1 MAAKET
7 AKKVVNIAFKVLTC
21 IIFAI
26 TLFMMVFTIISVNT
40 LGNKNGG
47 NLFGFKFFIVLS
59 DSMSLSEINKDE
71 PVHFNA
77 GDIVIIRASDDVTA
91 IEDGT
96 IISFISQNSENY
108 GETVTHKIREKK
120 LDKDGEL
127 IGYVTYGTNK
137 GKNDEKVVEPE
148 YILGTYSGQVP
159 KVGHFFQFMKT
170 TPGYVVCFL
179 LPFLLLIM
187 SQGITCVRL
196 FRRYKRE
203 QMEEM
208 EKERAIIEDERR
220 QAADMMRELQA
231 LKAQLA
237 QQSAAADSEKAAEET
252 KPAEENQQ
260 NEK

>member
-1 MAAKET
+1 MT
-7 AKKVVNIAFKVLTC
+7 ANKKANKVFNIAFKVFTC

-40 LGNKNGG
+40 LGNENGG

-59 DSMSLSEINKDE
+59 DSMSPSENNKDE

-77 GDIVIIRASDDVTA
+77 GDVIISKISNNTTEL
-91 IEDGT
+91 EDGT
-96 IISFISQNSENY
+96 IISFISQNSDNF
-108 GETVTHKIREKK
+108 GETVTHKIRERK
-120 LDKDGEL
+120 LDKNGDL
-127 IGYVTYGTNK
+127 IGYVTYGTNS
-137 GKNDEKVVEPE
+137 GKNDEKVVEPQF
-148 YILGTYSGQVP
+148 ILGTYSGQIP
-159 KVGHFFQFMKT
+159 KVGYFFQFMKT
-170 TPGYVVCFL
+170 TPGYVVCIL
-179 LPFLLLIM
+179 VPFLLLIM

-208 EKERAIIEDERR
+208 EKERAELENERR

-237 QQSAAADSEKAAEET
+237 QQNAAAPEQQPEPENPET
-252 KPAEENQQ
+252 ET
-260 NEK
+260 

>member
-1 MAAKET
+1 MT
-7 AKKVVNIAFKVLTC
+7 ANKKANKVFNIAFKVFTC

-40 LGNKNGG
+40 LGNENGG

-59 DSMSLSEINKDE
+59 DSMSPSENNKDE

-77 GDIVIIRASDDVTA
+77 GDVIISKISNNTTEL
-91 IEDGT
+91 EDGT
-96 IISFISQNSENY
+96 IISFISQNSDNF
-108 GETVTHKIREKK
+108 GKTVTHKIRERK
-120 LDKDGEL
+120 LDKNGDL
-127 IGYVTYGTNK
+127 IGYVTYGTNS
-137 GKNDEKVVEPE
+137 GKNDEKVVEPQF
-148 YILGTYSGQVP
+148 ILGTYSGQIP
-159 KVGHFFQFMKT
+159 KVGYFFQFMKT
-170 TPGYVVCFL
+170 TPGYVVCIL
-179 LPFLLLIM
+179 VPFLLLIM

-208 EKERAIIEDERR
+208 EKERAELENERR

-237 QQSAAADSEKAAEET
+237 QQNAAAPEQQPEPENPET
-252 KPAEENQQ
+252 ET
-260 NEK
+260 